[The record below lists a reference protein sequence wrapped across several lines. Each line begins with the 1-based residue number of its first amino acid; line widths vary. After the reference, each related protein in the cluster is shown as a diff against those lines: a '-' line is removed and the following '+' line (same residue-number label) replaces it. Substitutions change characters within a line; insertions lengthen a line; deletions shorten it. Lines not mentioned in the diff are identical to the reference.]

1 MTQLTLGLLIFLGA
15 HSTRI
20 FADDWR
26 TQQMARL
33 GENRWKGLYALV
45 SLIGF
50 GLIVWGYDQ
59 TRTTPIDLW
68 NPPIWT
74 RHLASLLTVPA
85 FVLLVAAY
93 VPGSRIR
100 MLLGHP
106 MIAGV
111 ALWAF
116 AHLLSN
122 GRLGDVML
130 FGAFLLWALLDFT
143 ASRRRD
149 RAAGTRYPAGTLAR
163 DGLVLV
169 IGLVAWVAFV
179 KMVHLWLI
187 GVAPFG

>member
-1 MTQLTLGLLIFLGA
+1 MTLLILGLLIFLGA

-20 FADDWR
+20 FADGWR
-26 TQQMARL
+26 TRQMARL
-33 GENRWKGLYALV
+33 GENRWKGLYALT

-50 GLIVWGYDQ
+50 GLIVWGYGQ
-59 TRTTPIDLW
+59 TRTVPVDLW

-74 RHLASLLTVPA
+74 RHLAALLTVPA

-93 VPGSRIR
+93 VRGSRIKT
-100 MLLGHP
+100 LLGHP

-130 FGAFLLWALLDFT
+130 FGAFLLWALVDFI

-179 KMVHLWLI
+179 KFAHLWLI